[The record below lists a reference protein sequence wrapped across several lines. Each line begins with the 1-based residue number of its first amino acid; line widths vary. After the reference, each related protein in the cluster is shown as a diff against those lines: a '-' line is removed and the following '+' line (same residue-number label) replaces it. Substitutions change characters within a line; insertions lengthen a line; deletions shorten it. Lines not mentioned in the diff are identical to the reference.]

1 MSRIQEILSL
11 FAATAANPA
20 KAVADWEQQTGKG
33 AVGIMPVYSPEEI
46 VHAAGYLPVGLW
58 GGKRVISKA
67 RVHLPPF
74 ACSIMQSVM
83 ELQLDKVYDGLKA
96 VMVSTPCDTLK
107 CMSQKWYGASQPVV
121 FVHPQN
127 RGLESATIFLAE
139 EYRIAKT
146 KLEAILGVS
155 ICEESIQNS
164 IAVYNENRQAMRAFS
179 QVATRY
185 PHLVDPVQRHAV
197 FKARWFMEK
206 SQHTALVRELT
217 AELEKQPEQRWKGK
231 KVILTGIMAEPDEL
245 LEILRDSGFAVADDD
260 LAQESRQIRHD
271 TPEGGDAL
279 MRLARWWQNLEGCSL
294 ATDRR
299 KGRGPMLR
307 EMVRARKADAVIF
320 CMMKFCEP
328 EEFDYPIFYKQL
340 EDEGIANLLLEI
352 DQESASF
359 EQARTRVQT
368 FSEVLM

>member
-1 MSRIQEILSL
+1 MNRIQELLSL
-11 FAATAANPA
+11 FATTSANPA
-20 KAVADWEQQTGKG
+20 KTVADWEQRTGKG
-33 AVGIMPVYSPEEI
+33 AVGVMPAYSPEEI
-46 VHAAGYLPVGLW
+46 VHAAGYLPVGMW

-67 RVHLPPF
+67 RTHLPPF
-74 ACSIMQSVM
+74 ACSIMQSIM
-83 ELQLDKVYDGLKA
+83 ELQLDNVYDSLKA
-96 VMVSTPCDTLK
+96 VMFSTPCDTLK
-107 CMSQKWYGASQPVV
+107 CMSQKWYGAPQTVT

-127 RGLESATIFLAE
+127 RSLESANIFLAE
-139 EYRIAKT
+139 EYRIAKN
-146 KLEAILGVS
+146 KLEDILGVR

-179 QVATRY
+179 LVASRY

-206 SQHTALVRELT
+206 SQHTTLVKELT
-217 AELEKQPEQRWKGK
+217 AALKRQPEQRWKGK
-231 KVILTGIMAEPDEL
+231 KVVLTGIMAEPNEL

-294 ATDRR
+294 ATDRH

-307 EMVRARKADAVIF
+307 KIVRARKADAIIF

-340 EDEGIANLLLEI
+340 EDEGIANLLVEI
-352 DQESASF
+352 DQEATSF
-359 EQARTRVQT
+359 EQARTRLQT